1 MEIAFRA
8 IEEPSGVEVVD
19 RIEQRHLRILTST
32 PVDPV
37 TAPTDAFR
45 FPVDA
50 AVEVEASTL
59 RLEQREDV
67 HVHDGDGE
75 VVADLQA
82 DSGVEIDDPGSYEL
96 GIHSSIKLY
105 CRVEGTLSIDQGF
118 DSFEISFPEST
129 RVTIGARTLQD
140 RPAGTIVTTPD
151 ERGVADAISLFSSA
165 LKTTSP
171 ERSFPTLRG
180 HPPLV
185 DFGDEFSVP
194 DGIEATT
201 SDVTIEVPASY
212 RSLST
217 VASLSYYLA
226 ADVEFGD
233 EARLVTDDGF
243 VLDLGSGQAFEE
255 TVARTLKQQF
265 LLDCV
270 VRTEGLF
277 PMELHARKA
286 LADDIPFDL
295 RETYESSIG
304 ERLRQYSRVPYEVVE
319 SELPRWPLTAHLP
332 ENTEAVPYLPFIVD
346 DMGVVRKATGDIV
359 TRTQTTTDGADT
371 LDGSTAAASSD
382 VASTAAASSGDGDTG
397 ASTGG
402 PDEMPLLF
410 VEPDHTGE
418 SLEHAWFGDHI
429 PQGASMP
436 TMSAFE
442 NQFDRGERGDSIE
455 IAVICNDPHMIDE
468 QTSLE
473 DAYGER
479 DELPY
484 EVTTKFGLS
493 TDALRKFLV
502 HESVDFLHYIG
513 HAERDGLRCIDGKLD
528 VRELESVNLQTFLLN
543 ACQSQAQAMALV
555 ERGAFGGVGTL
566 GDVVNDYAIETGK
579 LFAHLLNLGFPLRS
593 AIDLISKTSTIGQ
606 QYIVVGDGSVDIVQ
620 STGGSPL
627 VSEITGEGRYE
638 REVAFTVYPTNYN
651 RLGATAKMNLDS
663 VTDAY
668 VVPAETDTY
677 AVPYDELREFLAWMA
692 YPVTVDGEWRLND
705 QFGKA
710 DLD

>member
-8 IEEPSGVEVVD
+8 TAEPPGVVVVD
-19 RIEQRHLRILTST
+19 PIEQRHLRIQTGT

-37 TAPTDAFR
+37 TASTDAFR

-50 AVEVEASTL
+50 AVDVLTDRL
-59 RLEQREDV
+59 RFEQREEV
-67 HVHDGDGE
+67 HVHDADGDVLAE
-75 VVADLQA
+75 LQA
-82 DSGVEIDDPGSYEL
+82 DSHVEIDDGGQYEL
-96 GIHSSIKLY
+96 GVHSSIQLY
-105 CRVEGTLSIDQGF
+105 CRVDGPFTIDQGF
-118 DSFEISFPEST
+118 DNFEISFPTAT
-129 RVTIGARTLQD
+129 RVTIGARTLHE
-140 RPAGTIVTTPD
+140 RPAGTIVTPPD
-151 ERGVADAISLFSSA
+151 EQGLADAISLFSSA

-185 DFGDEFSVP
+185 ELGDSFDVP
-194 DGIEATT
+194 DGIEPTA
-201 SDVTIEVPASY
+201 SDVTIQVPESY
-212 RSLST
+212 RHLLT
-217 VASLSYYLA
+217 VAPLSYYLA

-233 EARLVTDDGF
+233 RARLVTDDGF
-243 VLDLGSGQAFEE
+243 VLDLGTGQAFEDA
-255 TVARTLKQQF
+255 VARTLKQQF

-277 PMELHARKA
+277 PTELHERKA
-286 LADDIPFDL
+286 LAADIPFDL
-295 RETYESSIG
+295 RDAYEASIG
-304 ERLRQYSRVPYEVVE
+304 ERLRRYATVPYEVVE
-319 SELPRWPLTAHLP
+319 PELPRWPLTAHLP
-332 ENTEAVPYLPFIVD
+332 GDPDAIPFLPFVVG
-346 DMGVVRKATGDIV
+346 DMGVVRSATGDVV
-359 TRTQTTTDGADT
+359 TRTPTTADADSLGSTTD
-371 LDGSTAAASSD
+371 AASSVD
-382 VASTAAASSGDGDTG
+382 AAATN
-397 ASTGG
+397 GG
-402 PDEMPLLF
+402 PDAGDDDVTLTF

-436 TMSAFE
+436 TMAAFE
-442 NQFDRGERGDSIE
+442 NQLDRGDRGESID

-473 DAYGER
+473 DAYGDR

-484 EVTTKFGLS
+484 DVTTKFGLS
-493 TDALRKFLV
+493 TDALAEFLV
-502 HESVDFLHYIG
+502 HEPVDFLHYIG

-528 VRELESVNLQTFLLN
+528 VRELESVNVQTFLLN

-566 GDVVNDYAIETGK
+566 GDVVNDYAIEIGK

-593 AIDLISKTSTIGQ
+593 AIDIVSKTSTIGQ
-606 QYIVVGDGSVDIVQ
+606 QYIVVGDGSVDMVQ

-627 VSEITGEGRYE
+627 VSEITGEGRFE
-638 REVAFTVYPTNYN
+638 REVSFTVYPTNYN
-651 RLGATAKMNLDS
+651 RLGSTAKMNLDS

-668 VVPAETDTY
+668 VVPAETDAYTI
-677 AVPYDELREFLAWMA
+677 PYDELREFLAWMT

-705 QFGKA
+705 QFGRA

>member
-8 IEEPSGVEVVD
+8 TTEPPGVEIVD
-19 RIEQRHLRILTST
+19 PVEQRHLRIQTGT
-32 PVDPV
+32 PVHPV
-37 TAPTDAFR
+37 TASTDVFR

-50 AVEVEASTL
+50 AVEVETNRL
-59 RLEQREDV
+59 RFEQREEV
-67 HVHDGDGE
+67 HVHDADGV
-75 VVADLQA
+75 VVAELQA
-82 DSGVEIDDPGSYEL
+82 DSSVQIEDAGQYEL
-96 GIHSSIKLY
+96 GIHSSIQLY
-105 CRVEGTLSIDQGF
+105 CRVDGPFTIDQGF
-118 DSFEISFPEST
+118 DNFEISFPAST
-129 RVTIGARTLQD
+129 TVTIGARTLHE

-151 ERGVADAISLFSSA
+151 ERGLADAVSLFSSA

-185 DFGDEFSVP
+185 EIGDSFDVP
-194 DGIEATT
+194 DGIEPTT
-201 SDVTIEVPASY
+201 SDVTIEVPESF
-212 RSLST
+212 RHLLT
-217 VASLSYYLA
+217 VAPLSYYLA
-226 ADVEFGD
+226 ADVEFGAD
-233 EARLVTDDGF
+233 PRLVTDDGF
-243 VLDLGSGQAFEE
+243 ALDLGTGQAFED

-277 PMELHARKA
+277 PTELHERKA

-295 RETYESSIG
+295 RDTYESSIG
-304 ERLRQYSRVPYEVVE
+304 ERLRRYATVPYEVVE
-319 SELPRWPLTAHLP
+319 PELPRWPLTAHLP
-332 ENTEAVPYLPFIVD
+332 GDPDAAPFLPFVVG
-346 DMGVVRKATGDIV
+346 DMGVVRSATGVV
-359 TRTQTTTDGADT
+359 TRTPTTSDASTDT
-371 LDGSTAAASSD
+371 LDGAADDTAANGGGGGSD
-382 VASTAAASSGDGDTG
+382 DDGDMALT
-397 ASTGG
+397 
-402 PDEMPLLF
+402 F

-436 TMSAFE
+436 TMAAFE
-442 NQFDRGERGDSIE
+442 NQFDRGDRGEDIE

-473 DAYGER
+473 DAYGDR

-484 EVTTKFGLS
+484 DVTTKFGLS
-493 TDALRKFLV
+493 TDALREFLV

-528 VRELESVNLQTFLLN
+528 VRELDAVNVQTFLLN

-566 GDVVNDYAIETGK
+566 GDVVNDYAIEIGK

-593 AIDLISKTSTIGQ
+593 AIDIVSKTSTIGQ
-606 QYIVVGDGSVDIVQ
+606 QYIVVGDGSVDMVQ

-627 VSEITGEGRYE
+627 VSEITGEGRFE
-638 REVAFTVYPTNYN
+638 REVSFTVYPTNYN
-651 RLGATAKMNLDS
+651 RLGSTAKMNLDS

-668 VVPAETDTY
+668 VVPAETDAYTI
-677 AVPYDELREFLAWMA
+677 PYDELREFLAWMT

-705 QFGKA
+705 QFGQA

>member
-1 MEIAFRA
+1 MDIAFRA
-8 IEEPSGVEVVD
+8 TEEPPGVDIVD
-19 RIEQRHLRILTST
+19 PIEQRHLRIQTGT
-32 PVDPV
+32 PVDPA
-37 TAPTDAFR
+37 TASTDAFR

-50 AVEVEASTL
+50 AVDVQTDRL
-59 RLEQREDV
+59 RFEQREEV
-67 HVHDGDGE
+67 HVHDADGD
-75 VVADLQA
+75 VVAEPQA
-82 DSGVEIDDPGSYEL
+82 DSHVEIDDDGQYEL
-96 GIHSSIKLY
+96 GIHSSIQLY
-105 CRVEGTLSIDQGF
+105 CRVDGPFTIDQGF
-118 DSFEISFPEST
+118 DNFEISFPAT
-129 RVTIGARTLQD
+129 TTVTIGARTLHE

-151 ERGVADAISLFSSA
+151 ERGLADAISLFSSA

-185 DFGDEFSVP
+185 ELGDSFDVP
-194 DGIEATT
+194 DGIEPTT
-201 SDVTIEVPASY
+201 SDVTIEVPESY
-212 RSLST
+212 RHLLT
-217 VASLSYYLA
+217 VAPLSYYLA
-226 ADVEFGD
+226 ADVEFG
-233 EARLVTDDGF
+233 AAPRLRTDDGF
-243 VLDLGSGQAFEE
+243 ALDLGTGRAFEDA
-255 TVARTLKQQF
+255 VARTLKQQF

-277 PMELHARKA
+277 PTELHERNA

-295 RETYESSIG
+295 RDTYEASIG
-304 ERLRQYSRVPYEVVE
+304 ERLRRYASVPYEVVE
-319 SELPRWPLTAHLP
+319 PELPRWPLTAHLP
-332 ENTEAVPYLPFIVD
+332 GDPDSIPFLPFVVG
-346 DMGVVRKATGDIV
+346 DMGVVRSATGDVV
-359 TRTQTTTDGADT
+359 TRTSTTTDADSLGGT
-371 LDGSTAAASSD
+371 TDAAGSVDAAA
-382 VASTAAASSGDGDTG
+382 AN
-397 ASTGG
+397 GG
-402 PDEMPLLF
+402 PDAGSEGGDGVSLTF

-436 TMSAFE
+436 TIAAFE
-442 NQFDRGERGDSIE
+442 NQLDRGDRGESID

-473 DAYGER
+473 DAYGDR

-484 EVTTKFGLS
+484 DVTTKFGLS
-493 TDALRKFLV
+493 TDALAEFLV
-502 HESVDFLHYIG
+502 HEPVDFLHYIG

-528 VRELESVNLQTFLLN
+528 VRELDAVNLQTFLLN

-566 GDVVNDYAIETGK
+566 GDVVNDYAIEIGK

-593 AIDLISKTSTIGQ
+593 AIDIVSKTSTIGQ
-606 QYIVVGDGSVDIVQ
+606 QYIVVGDGSVDMVQ

-627 VSEITGEGRYE
+627 VSEITGDGRFE

-651 RLGATAKMNLDS
+651 RLGSTAKMNLDS

-668 VVPAETDTY
+668 VVPAETDAYTI
-677 AVPYDELREFLAWMA
+677 PYDELREFLAWMT

-705 QFGKA
+705 RFGKA

>member
-8 IEEPSGVEVVD
+8 TAEPPGVEVVD
-19 RIEQRHLRILTST
+19 PVEQRHLRIQTGT
-32 PVDPV
+32 AVDPA
-37 TAPTDAFR
+37 TASTDAFR

-50 AVEVEASTL
+50 AVEVETNCL
-59 RLEQREDV
+59 RFEQREEV
-67 HVHDGDGE
+67 HVHDASGD
-75 VVADLQA
+75 VVAELQA
-82 DSGVEIDDPGSYEL
+82 DSRVEIDDGGQYEL
-96 GIHSSIKLY
+96 GIHSSIQLY
-105 CRVEGTLSIDQGF
+105 CRVDGPFTIDQGF
-118 DSFEISFPEST
+118 GNFEISFPAST
-129 RVTIGARTLQD
+129 VVTIGARTLHE

-151 ERGVADAISLFSSA
+151 EQGLADAISLFSSA

-185 DFGDEFSVP
+185 ELGDSFDVP
-194 DGIEATT
+194 DGIEPRTA
-201 SDVTIEVPASY
+201 DVTIEVPESY
-212 RSLST
+212 RHLLT
-217 VASLSYYLA
+217 VAPLSYYLA
-226 ADVEFGD
+226 ADVEFGAD
-233 EARLVTDDGF
+233 PRLVTDDGF
-243 VLDLGSGQAFEE
+243 SLGLGTGQAFED

-277 PMELHARKA
+277 PTELHERKA

-295 RETYESSIG
+295 RDTYESSIG
-304 ERLRQYSRVPYEVVE
+304 ERLRRYSQVPYEVVE
-319 SELPRWPLTAHLP
+319 PELPRWPLTAHLP
-332 ENTEAVPYLPFIVD
+332 GDPDSVPFLPFVVG
-346 DMGVVRKATGDIV
+346 DMGVVRNATGDVV
-359 TRTQTTTDGADT
+359 TRTPTTN
-371 LDGSTAAASSD
+371 DGSTETLGEATGAAAN
-382 VASTAAASSGDGDTG
+382 SG
-397 ASTGG
+397 TGG
-402 PDEMPLLF
+402 GTGVGGDADDDMALTF

-436 TMSAFE
+436 TMAAFE
-442 NQFDRGERGDSIE
+442 NQLDRGDRGESIE

-473 DAYGER
+473 DAYGDR

-484 EVTTKFGLS
+484 DVTTKFGLS
-493 TDALRKFLV
+493 TDALAEFLV
-502 HESVDFLHYIG
+502 HEPVDFLHYIG

-528 VRELESVNLQTFLLN
+528 VRELDSVNLQTFLLN

-566 GDVVNDYAIETGK
+566 GDVVNDYAIEIGK

-593 AIDLISKTSTIGQ
+593 AIDIVSETSTIGQ
-606 QYIVVGDGSVDIVQ
+606 QYIVVGDGSVDMVQ

-627 VSEITGEGRYE
+627 VSEITGEGRFE

-651 RLGATAKMNLDS
+651 RLGSTAKMNLDS

-668 VVPAETDTY
+668 LVPAETDAY
-677 AVPYDELREFLAWMA
+677 AVPYDELREFLAWMT

-705 QFGKA
+705 QFGQA
-710 DLD
+710 DLN